1 MSSNK
6 HNSHSLEDRMKE
18 ATNEWV
24 AALHKNDADAVSNMF
39 CSEGSML
46 GGGALIGTV
55 SQTLRQ
61 KSDQET
67 GVHDYFDYFAN
78 RKNIRVTAAQ
88 HNPMSIT
95 SDVGVNN
102 VFATIED
109 TYQGAT
115 RTTHTRMSYVWK
127 EDPTRQSEGKHGSS
141 QPLCLAL
148 LHSSV
153 VPEASPYLRDP
164 SKRIN

>member
-1 MSSNK
+1 MPHKSSLN
-6 HNSHSLEDRMKE
+6 DRMVD
-18 ATNEWV
+18 ATNAWV
-24 AALHKNDADAVSNMF
+24 EALHKNDEDAVTKMF
-39 CSEGSML
+39 CSEGSL
-46 GGGALIGTV
+46 VGGGALIGTV

-61 KSDQET
+61 MSDHAT

-78 RKNIRVTAAQ
+78 RKNISVTAAQ

-109 TYQGAT
+109 THEGAT
-115 RTTHTRMSYVWK
+115 RTTNTRMSYVWK
-127 EDPTRQSEGKHGSS
+127 EDPTKTAPHASS
-141 QPLCLAL
+141 PPLCLAL

-153 VPEASPYLRDP
+153 VPDASPYLRDRTMR
-164 SKRIN
+164 K